1 MADSGPSAPTKDRA
15 SLIEGLFLNSRE
27 LLLAIGPDLGI
38 KLINQSWIEA
48 TGWTEAEA
56 LGRRPRHFVHADDL
70 PIFDAMAEALAR
82 DGIGEAIVRIKLK
95 DETYRWFEGRSRLAS
110 DGHIFATFRDV
121 TDERAR
127 KAEVAEA
134 HAATQRSEHRFA
146 TMVENAPFAVAMFDQ
161 DLRYMMTS
169 RRWRDA
175 FSLNARPHMGRTLSE
190 IWPTCPKRLLNAQN
204 RALAG
209 NVVTRKEDRF
219 TDGQGGDH
227 WIRWEARPWHD
238 DQGTIQGIICYIDD
252 ISDAAHARITALA
265 NADRLKVALDSAKAA
280 VFEIDHTS
288 KTFWASPQF
297 VSLMGTIPSDFEA
310 IRNLNFPGLFPED
323 RERILAGLMAARA
336 GKAPPV
342 GGYDGRVY
350 DASGELRWVRLT
362 FEIRI
367 NRHGELLRGM
377 GLVQDYH
384 DHKLRELALIEA
396 QAEAE
401 QANEAKA
408 RFLAN
413 MSHEIRTPLNGVMG
427 VLHLLRQEPLSEQAR
442 TLLDDAR
449 ACGQMLGE
457 LLNDVIDFSKI
468 EAGRL
473 ELSPEPVDP
482 EQVIDGVV
490 RLLRPQAEA
499 KGLGLIVDYDL
510 DGTWASLDALRLRQA
525 LFNLVGNAIKFTLE
539 GKVTVRARQIFG
551 DGGRRLRVEVIDTG
565 VGIPAHVQPRLFDR
579 FDQGDSSTT
588 RQFGGSGLGLAISRR
603 LAELMGGGIGFTS
616 VEGEGS
622 QFWLEVA
629 APTVAAVVL
638 REEAEVGLLSNLRI
652 LVVEDNATN
661 RMIAS
666 RILEQLGAEVET
678 ADDGLLGVAA
688 AARGTFD
695 LILMDVQMP
704 GIDGLEAARRI
715 RDLDGPAA
723 RTPIIALTANVM
735 SHQRQTYL
743 EAGMDG
749 VVGKP
754 ISPAELMEAIGAVS
768 A

>member
-1 MADSGPSAPTKDRA
+1 MADSGQLEPAKDRA

-38 KLINQSWIEA
+38 RLINQAWVEA

-56 LGRRPRHFVHADDL
+56 IGRRPRHFVHADDL
-70 PIFDAMAEALAR
+70 PIFDGQAEALVR
-82 DGIGEAIVRIKLK
+82 DGISEAVVRIKLK
-95 DETYRWFEGRSRLAS
+95 NETYRWFEGRSRRAP
-110 DGHIFATFRDV
+110 DGHIFSTFRDV

-127 KAEVAEA
+127 EAEVAAA
-134 HAATQRSEHRFA
+134 HAATRRSEHRFS

-161 DLRYMMTS
+161 DLRYLMTS

-175 FSLNARPHMGRTLSE
+175 FSLNGRPHMGRTLRE
-190 IWPTCPKRLLNAQN
+190 VWPTCPKRLLNAQT

-209 NVVTRKEDRF
+209 EVVTRKEDRF
-219 TDGQGGDH
+219 KDGQGGDH
-227 WIRWEARPWHD
+227 WIRWEARPWHN
-238 DQGTIQGIICYIDD
+238 DQGTTQGIICYIDD
-252 ISDAAHARITALA
+252 ISDAALAHITAEA
-265 NADRLKVALDSAKAA
+265 NEARLKVALDSAKAA

-288 KTFWASPQF
+288 QTFWASPQF
-297 VSLMGTIPSDFEA
+297 TSLMGTIPENFED
-310 IRNLNFPGLFPED
+310 IRTLCFPRLLPAD
-323 RERILAGLMAARA
+323 RERILAGLMSARA
-336 GKAPPV
+336 GDAPASGV
-342 GGYDGRVY
+342 YDGQV
-350 DASGELRWVRLT
+350 DDGSGELRWVRL
-362 FEIRI
+362 FHEIRTD
-367 NRHGELLRGM
+367 RSGGVVRGV

-384 DHKLRELALIEA
+384 EHKLRELALVDA

-401 QANEAKA
+401 AANEAKA

-427 VLHLLRQEPLSEQAR
+427 VLHLLKQEPLTDQGR
-442 TLLDDAR
+442 ILLEDAQ
-449 ACGQMLGE
+449 ACGQMLGG

-473 ELSPEPVDP
+473 ELRPEPVDP
-482 EQVIDGVV
+482 QQVIDGVV

-499 KGLGLIVDYDL
+499 RGLQLIADYQL
-510 DGTWASLDALRLRQA
+510 DGTWVCLDPLRLRQA
-525 LFNLVGNAIKFTLE
+525 LFNLVGNAIKFTLK
-539 GKVTVRARQIFG
+539 GQVTVRAGQVPGDNGTRLQI
-551 DGGRRLRVEVIDTG
+551 EVIDTG

-603 LAELMGGGIGFTS
+603 LAELMGGGIGFSS

-622 QFWLEVA
+622 TFWLEVA
-629 APTVAAVVL
+629 APVVEA
-638 REEAEVGLLSNLRI
+638 RAPSEEAEMGVLSDLRI

-666 RILEQLGAEVET
+666 RILAQLGAEVET
-678 ADDGLLGVAA
+678 AEDGLLGVEA
-688 AARGTFD
+688 AARGGFD

-715 RDLDGPAA
+715 RDLDGPSA

-735 SHQRQTYL
+735 SHQKQAYL

-754 ISPAELMEAIGAVS
+754 ISPVELMTAIGAIS